1 MRPNRHGAEA
11 VERTKDRSR
20 REAVGVFHDV
30 TTLEGAI
37 DELESSGFDRSALSL
52 LAGEDTVAEKLGHR
66 FERVERYEGD
76 EAVPRAAYV
85 SREAVGDAEGGL
97 VGGLVYVGAV
107 AAAGAVVATGGMLA
121 AVITAAAVA
130 GGLGGVI
137 GSALAG
143 LVGEHH
149 ARSLQKQLDRGG
161 ILLWVRTPDAA
172 HEARATTILRRHA
185 ATDVH
190 VHDLPA

>member
-1 MRPNRHGAEA
+1 MRPDRNEAEE
-11 VERTKDRSR
+11 VGTMKDRSR

-30 TTLEGAI
+30 ATLERAI

-52 LAGEDTVAEKLGHR
+52 LAGEDTIAEKLGHR
-66 FERVERYEGD
+66 FERVEYYEDD
-76 EAVPRAAYV
+76 EAVPRAAYI

-97 VGGLVYVGAV
+97 VGGLVYVG
-107 AAAGAVVATGGMLA
+107 
-121 AVITAAAVA
+121 AVA

-161 ILLWVRTPDAA
+161 ILLWVRTPDAE
-172 HEARATTILRRHA
+172 HEARATAILGRHA